1 MKKRLLLT
9 MLLVFS
15 ASIIFAQSK
24 ITGKVTMA
32 ENGSDLPGVSVSVKG
47 TTRGT
52 TSAGNGNYTI
62 NASPNETLVFTFV
75 GFKPLSVKVGNRSVI
90 DVQLESDVSE
100 LSEVVVMGYGSQS
113 KK

>member
-1 MKKRLLLT
+1 
-9 MLLVFS
+9 
-15 ASIIFAQSK
+15 
-24 ITGKVTMA
+24 MA

-100 LSEVVVMGYGSQS
+100 LSEVVVMGYGTQS
-113 KK
+113 KKVITGAVTS